1 MLSMGYV
8 DWHIKIVTGT
18 QENGNA
24 TKEKKYRKYAIFIA
38 KFKKNTRF
46 KSYKK
51 ENHKN
56 IKTYL
61 ISLSTNRIEIIFYLL
76 NYKSLYSLLLVV
88 FNTIFNI

>member
-1 MLSMGYV
+1 M
-8 DWHIKIVTGT
+8 TGT

-51 ENHKN
+51 EKGIPIKKN
-56 IKTYL
+56 V
-61 ISLSTNRIEIIFYLL
+61 FH
-76 NYKSLYSLLLVV
+76 LVV
-88 FNTIFNI
+88 VAKE